1 MKLHLD
7 EHFIASHAAGVE
19 AELRRELFPDI
30 QRLLKPGVQCLSKD
44 FFAKWNRV
52 LDGDLQQLSKEE
64 QRAVNEGIR
73 GVAQLNASLRKRGG
87 PCELDALVEQNK
99 IPVIKI

>member
-7 EHFIASHAAGVE
+7 EHFIASHAAWVE

-30 QRLLKPGVQCLSKD
+30 QQLLTPGDQDLSKD
-44 FFAKWNRV
+44 FFNTWNRV
-52 LDGDLQQLSKEE
+52 LAGDSRQLSKEE
-64 QRAVNEGIR
+64 RRAVESGIR

-87 PCELDALVEQNK
+87 PCALDALVDQNK
-99 IPVIKI
+99 IPVIEI